1 MQNYEDL
8 YNTLQPMEK
17 ALKDSAAAVT
27 RLQKAIQ
34 KNTDSGNL
42 TEVRKSLEALTE
54 AAALLQDRISE
65 TASAVDAFDTKT
77 YFADGDFTRQ
87 LLESCADKGV
97 DVRGETGV
105 YEMFPF
111 RVRITGDGE
120 SEGEIYINRKKL
132 PSFRPSF
139 VAETIRAGQ
148 EKLYRANFNEATFMT
163 ELADAYETA
172 CLRSGA
178 RIGSTQSLDKI
189 YKYLAPTSRARKE
202 YDKQSYA
209 FDLARLYEKGTDAWI
224 SKAGKRYYFGTSRDG
239 RTGIRVLSSTGVES
253 YINTLK
259 MVVEN

>member
-120 SEGEIYINRKKL
+120 SEGEVYINRKKL
-132 PSFRPSF
+132 PSFLRRGDHPCRP
-139 VAETIRAGQ
+139 G
-148 EKLYRANFNEATFMT
+148 EA
-163 ELADAYETA
+163 L
-172 CLRSGA
+172 
-178 RIGSTQSLDKI
+178 
-189 YKYLAPTSRARKE
+189 
-202 YDKQSYA
+202 
-209 FDLARLYEKGTDAWI
+209 
-224 SKAGKRYYFGTSRDG
+224 
-239 RTGIRVLSSTGVES
+239 
-253 YINTLK
+253 
-259 MVVEN
+259 